1 MKEEKAFCKKM
12 LKVYIFIGL
21 LAFSYAKHHDDDHDH
36 DDDDEHHSHAPN
48 GETRCKC
55 HYPF

>member
-1 MKEEKAFCKKM
+1 M

-21 LAFSYAKHHDDDHDH
+21 LALSYAKHRDDDHHHD

-55 HYPF
+55 HCQVLRPGID